1 MKKNII
7 KILGLFLII
16 ISFFIFINKVKATD
30 EEIVIVLDAG
40 HGGTDP
46 GAQNTELEI
55 NEADLNIKVARYLKE
70 YLNEYDGIKVLM
82 THNGIE
88 SSDYLALVDRGM
100 FARNNNANILISL
113 HFNANNIKLLY
124 GAEIY
129 VTADTSLDKYNKNST
144 KLANCILNRLSDLG
158 IYNRGVKTRLSD
170 ESEEKYMYS
179 NGTVADYYGVIRYPM
194 KGDSE
199 GLGVDISKGEG
210 IPGMIIEHCFIRGND
225 VQFLDSEEDLKKL
238 AKADCE
244 GIVEYYG
251 LKKKGEAVKSVS
263 LDKTI
268 LTLTKDIKTKLTAT
282 ISPETAINKN
292 VTWKS
297 SDENIAKVDQN
308 GNVTAVRIGKATITV
323 TTEDNKKVAKST
335 IIVKDMEIEVDK
347 EYITM
352 LKGEKTK
359 IKTNIELSLKEDKI
373 EMQSENPKIAE
384 IDENGI
390 ITALNTGRT
399 VINIKIKNTN
409 ILKKIIINVNELKN
423 EQKVIIKDLKE
434 NYNTLSRIKEKTTLD
449 KFMKCFKITDDL
461 DIEIKNNKDYITTNT
476 IVNIINKNSKEILKT
491 YYCIVYGDTNRDGK
505 ITSSDYVL
513 IKNHIMEINK
523 LPIQVLDA
531 ADVNRDGKV
540 SSSDYVLIKN
550 HIMKGTDLKTE

>member
-1 MKKNII
+1 MKKSII

-16 ISFFIFINKVKATD
+16 ISCSIFINTVKATD
-30 EEIVIVLDAG
+30 DEIVIVLDAG

-46 GAQNTELEI
+46 GAQNTELGI
-55 NEADLNIKVARYLKE
+55 NEADLNIKVARYLKD

-88 SSDYLALVDRGM
+88 SSDYLELVDRGM
-100 FARNNNANILISL
+100 FARNNNADILISL
-113 HFNANNIKLLY
+113 HFNANNISLLY

-144 KLANCILNRLSDLG
+144 KLANCILDKLSKLG

-170 ESEEKYMYS
+170 EPGDKYMYS
-179 NGTVADYYGVIRYPM
+179 NGTIADYYGVIRYPM

-199 GLGVDISKGEG
+199 GLGVDIAKGEG

-238 AKADCE
+238 AKADCD

-251 LKKKGEAVKSVS
+251 LRKKGEAVKSVS
-263 LDKTI
+263 LDKPNLMI
-268 LTLTKDIKTKLTAT
+268 TKNDKTKLIAT
-282 ISPETAINKN
+282 VSPETAINKK
-292 VTWKS
+292 VMWKS
-297 SDENIAKVDQN
+297 SDEKIVKVDN
-308 GNVTAVRIGKATITV
+308 DGNITAVGIGKATITV
-323 TTEDNKKVAKST
+323 TTEDNKKTAKADV
-335 IIVKDMEIEVDK
+335 IVKDMEIEVDK

-352 LKGEKTK
+352 LKGDKLQ
-359 IKTNIELSLKEDKI
+359 IKTNAATISETNII
-373 EMQSENPKIAE
+373 EMESENSKIAE
-384 IDENGI
+384 IDKNGI
-390 ITALNTGRT
+390 ITALGAGRT
-399 VINIKIKNTN
+399 GINIKIKNTN
-409 ILKKIIINVNELKN
+409 ISKKIIVNVNELKE
-423 EQKVIIKDLKE
+423 EQKIAIKDLKE
-434 NYNTLSRIKEKTTLD
+434 NYDTLSRIKEKTTID
-449 KFMKCFKITDDL
+449 KFMKCFEITNNL
-461 DIEIKNNKDYITTNT
+461 SIEIKNNKDYIATNT
-476 IVNIINKNSKEILKT
+476 IVNIIDKDSKEALKT

-513 IKNHIMEINK
+513 IKNHIMETNK
-523 LPIQVLDA
+523 LPIQVIDA

>member
-1 MKKNII
+1 MKKSII

-16 ISFFIFINKVKATD
+16 ISCSIFINTVKATD
-30 EEIVIVLDAG
+30 EEIIIVLDAG
-40 HGGTDP
+40 HGGTDT
-46 GAQNTELEI
+46 GAQNKELGI
-55 NEADLNIKVARYLKE
+55 NEADLNIKVARYLKD

-82 THNGIE
+82 THNGMAG
-88 SSDYLALVDRGM
+88 SDYLALVDRGM

-113 HFNANNIKLLY
+113 HFNANNISLLY

-129 VTADTSLDKYNKNST
+129 VTANTSLDKYNKNST
-144 KLANCILNRLSDLG
+144 KLANCILNKLSKLG

-170 ESEEKYMYS
+170 EPGDKYMYS
-179 NGTVADYYGVIRYPM
+179 DGTIADYYGVIRYTM

-199 GLGVDISKGEG
+199 GLGVDIAKGEG

-238 AKADCE
+238 AKADCD

-251 LKKKGEAVKSVS
+251 LRKKGEAVKSVS
-263 LDKTI
+263 LDKPN
-268 LTLTKDIKTKLTAT
+268 LMLTKNNKAKLIAT
-282 ISPETAINKN
+282 VSPETAINKK
-292 VTWKS
+292 VMWKS
-297 SDENIAKVDQN
+297 SDEKIVKVDN
-308 GNVTAVRIGKATITV
+308 DGNITAVGIGKATITV
-323 TTEDNKKVAKST
+323 TTEDNQKTAKAD

-352 LKGEKTK
+352 LKGDKLQ
-359 IKTNIELSLKEDKI
+359 IKTNAATISETNII
-373 EMQSENPKIAE
+373 EMESENTKVAE
-384 IDENGI
+384 IDKNGI
-390 ITALNTGRT
+390 ITALGVGRT
-399 VINIKIKNTN
+399 GINIKIKNTN
-409 ILKKIIINVNELKN
+409 ISKKILVNVNELKE
-423 EQKVIIKDLKE
+423 EQKIALKDLKE
-434 NYNTLSRIKEKTTLD
+434 NYGTLSRIKEKTTVD
-449 KFMKCFKITDDL
+449 KFIKCFEITDNL
-461 DIEIKNNKDYITTNT
+461 DIEIKNNKDYIATNT
-476 IVNIINKNSKEILKT
+476 IVNIIDKDSKEVLKT

-513 IKNHIMEINK
+513 IKNHIMETNK
-523 LPIQVLDA
+523 LPIQVIDA

>member
-1 MKKNII
+1 MKKSII

-16 ISFFIFINKVKATD
+16 ISCSIFINTVKATD
-30 EEIVIVLDAG
+30 EEIIIVLDAG

-46 GAQNTELEI
+46 GAQNKELGI
-55 NEADLNIKVARYLKE
+55 NEADLNIKVSRYLKD

-82 THNGIE
+82 THNGMAG
-88 SSDYLALVDRGM
+88 SDYLALVDRGM
-100 FARNNNANILISL
+100 FARNNNADILISL
-113 HFNANNIKLLY
+113 HFNANNISLLY

-144 KLANCILNRLSDLG
+144 KLANCILNKLSKLG

-170 ESEEKYMYS
+170 EPGDKYMYS
-179 NGTVADYYGVIRYPM
+179 DGTIADYYGVIRYPM

-199 GLGVDISKGEG
+199 GLGVDIAKGEG

-238 AKADCE
+238 AKADCD

-251 LKKKGEAVKSVS
+251 LRKKGEAVKSVS
-263 LDKTI
+263 LDKPN
-268 LTLTKDIKTKLTAT
+268 LMLTKNNKTKLIAT
-282 ISPETAINKN
+282 VSPETAINKK
-292 VTWKS
+292 VMWKS
-297 SDENIAKVDQN
+297 SDEKIVKVDNN
-308 GNVTAVRIGKATITV
+308 GNITAVGIGKATITV
-323 TTEDNKKVAKST
+323 TTEDNQKTAKAD

-352 LKGEKTK
+352 LKGDKLQ
-359 IKTNIELSLKEDKI
+359 IKTNVEPYSETDII
-373 EMQSENPKIAE
+373 EMESENSKIAE
-384 IDENGI
+384 IDKNGI
-390 ITALNTGRT
+390 ITALGAGRT
-399 VINIKIKNTN
+399 GINIKIKNTN
-409 ILKKIIINVNELKN
+409 ISKKIIVNVNELKE
-423 EQKVIIKDLKE
+423 EQEITLKDLKE
-434 NYNTLSRIKEKTTLD
+434 NYDTLSRIKEKTTID
-449 KFMKCFKITDDL
+449 KFMKCFEITDNL
-461 DIEIKNNKDYITTNT
+461 DIEIKNNKDYIATNT
-476 IVNIINKNSKEILKT
+476 IVNIIDKDSKKVLKT

-513 IKNHIMEINK
+513 IKNHIMETNK
-523 LPIQVLDA
+523 LPIQVIDA